1 MGFVDLNNSGG
12 PGSSG
17 YGPVPTPIYRYLDT
31 VGDGSGTKNAIGDYS
46 ASEEIFFIQPPASQV
61 FRIVRMIV
69 LIGGKASQVKTDHYG
84 SLAALS
90 TGVVVRTNGDG
101 GVLDLTDGIPVKTN
115 SAWGGLCYDSE
126 IYSST
131 SNTDTYN
138 RVRWTFERAGYPVR
152 LDGSFNQRLEVV
164 LNDDFTAGASAD
176 ALTSHYFMVQGYIE
190 GTT

>member
-17 YGPVPTPIYRYLDT
+17 YGPVPTPLYRYLDT
-31 VGDGSGTKNAIGDYS
+31 VGDGTGTKNAIGNYS
-46 ASEEIFFIQPPASQV
+46 ASEEIFFIQPPANQI
-61 FRIVRMIV
+61 FRIVRMII

-84 SLAALS
+84 SLSAL
-90 TGVVVRTNGDG
+90 TNGVVVRVQNNGT
-101 GVLDLTDGIPVKTN
+101 VIDLTDGIPIKTN

-138 RVRWTFERAGYPVR
+138 RVRWTFERAGYPIR
-152 LDGSFNQRLEVV
+152 LDGSLNQRLEVV
-164 LNDDFTAGASAD
+164 LNDDFTHAGGTD

>member
-31 VGDGSGTKNAIGDYS
+31 VGDGSGTKNAIGNYS
-46 ASEEIFFIQPPASQV
+46 ATEEIFFIQPPGNQV

-69 LIGGKASQVKTDHYG
+69 LIGGKASQVKTDNYG

-101 GVLDLTDGIPVKTN
+101 GILDLTDGVPVKTN
-115 SAWGGLCYDSE
+115 AAWGGLCYDSE

-152 LDGSFNQRLEVV
+152 LDGSLNQRLEVV
-164 LNDDFTAGASAD
+164 LNDDFTAPASD